1 MMDFRR
7 VCVGIITKP
16 VGIKGQVKLHPYTTS
31 PDFFLQHTRLFLN
44 NGIEIVLQ
52 CPRID
57 QSGDV
62 IVCIE
67 NIKNRT
73 EADGF
78 RLQEVFVPREEL
90 PQLGEDE
97 YYYED
102 LVGLHVVDDKHEQ
115 LGKVNA
121 IHDYGAGTFLEISL
135 PDMKTATISFNRE
148 TIIDVDFQVCEVVV
162 NKRFLLL

>member
-16 VGIKGQVKLHPYTTS
+16 VGIKGQVKVHPYTTS
-31 PDFFLQHTRLFLN
+31 PDFFLEHTRLSLK
-44 NGIEIVLQ
+44 GGMEIVLK
-52 CPRID
+52 CLRID
-57 QSGDV
+57 KNGD
-62 IVCIE
+62 IVALI
-67 NIKNRT
+67 NGIQNRT
-73 EADGF
+73 EADSF
-78 RLQEVFVPREEL
+78 RLQELFVMREEL
-90 PQLGEDE
+90 PQLGENE

-135 PDMKTATISFNRE
+135 SDMKTATISFNRE
-148 TIIDVDFQVCEVVV
+148 TIIDVDFKVCEVVV